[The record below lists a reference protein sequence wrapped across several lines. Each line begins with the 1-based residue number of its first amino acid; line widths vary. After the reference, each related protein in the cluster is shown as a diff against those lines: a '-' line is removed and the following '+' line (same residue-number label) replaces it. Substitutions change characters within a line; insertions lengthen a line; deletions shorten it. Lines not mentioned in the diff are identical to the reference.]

1 MSKFGHR
8 RRPVGVAL
16 GAALILVLFSTV
28 AAAVGLRVNTSVS
41 LPLGIYV
48 RTADPAARLVEFCP
62 AEPFATESSTR
73 AYRTPGTACSDGGVP
88 LLKPV
93 VAVPGDHVVLSSEGM
108 RVNGRLLP
116 NSAALLRDRLGRP
129 LRPWPYGEYVVAPD
143 TIWVA
148 STYNAGSYDSRYMG
162 PIRTNQIRGRLRALW
177 LL

>member
-1 MSKFGHR
+1 MSKSGHR
-8 RRPVGVAL
+8 RRLLKAAIRTLLAFAVFAAGGVAL
-16 GAALILVLFSTV
+16 
-28 AAAVGLRVNTSVS
+28 GLRVNTSVS

-62 AEPFATESSTR
+62 AEPFATESSAR
-73 AYRTPGTACSDGGVP
+73 GYRTAGMACSDGGVP

-93 VAVPGDHVVLSSEGM
+93 VAIPGDHVVLTSEGM

-116 NSAALLRDRLGRP
+116 NSAPLLRDGLGRP
-129 LRPWPYGEYVVAPD
+129 LRPWSYGKYLVETD
-143 TIWVA
+143 TLWVA

>member
-1 MSKFGHR
+1 MSKFGR
-8 RRPVGVAL
+8 RKRLAGVAL
-16 GAALILVLFSTV
+16 GTLLVFALLSVGAGAF
-28 AAAVGLRVNTSVS
+28 GLRVNTSVS
-41 LPLGIYV
+41 LPLGVYV
-48 RTADPAARLVEFCP
+48 RTADPGAPLVEFCP
-62 AEPFATESSTR
+62 TEPFATESSAR
-73 AYRTPGTACSDGGVP
+73 GYRTAGMACSDGGVP

-93 VAVPGDHVVLSSEGM
+93 VAVPGDHVVLSPEGI

-143 TIWVA
+143 TLWVA